1 MEKKYKETYL
11 APSMLVFE
19 VVQEGV
25 ICGSGGT
32 ESYNRNTEEDW

>member
-1 MEKKYKETYL
+1 MDTNKETYQT
-11 APSMLVFE
+11 PSVLIFE
-19 VVQEGV
+19 VKIEGV